1 MGQLED
7 GMNEA
12 EAKLNEQAGEE
23 GLPKL
28 PSSALLLNEQAFDL
42 GRYEPVV
49 GPLCGRIAN
58 AGGKTMPKSSFHL
71 IAAIASTLFALHLTA
86 FARAEPGVFED
97 RIVLGQSAAF
107 KGPAAALGL
116 GMRQGILAAFE
127 ETNAAGGV
135 NGRKLEL
142 VSYNGG
148 YEPNKAI
155 DNTKRLLQEDQ
166 VFALIGEVGTPT
178 SKAAQPIATDAK
190 APFIGPFTGAEFLR
204 SPYKR
209 TVINGR
215 ASYFQDT
222 EAMVERLVQDLGVSR
237 IAILYQD
244 DSYRRAGFA
253 GVRLAL
259 DKRGMDLVAE
269 GTYKRN
275 TTAVKRALLS
285 IRKGNPEAVI
295 MIGAY
300 KPCAEFIRLARKHG
314 LKSKFLNV
322 SFVGG
327 KALAKELGGAGEGV
341 IATQVVPFPEDP
353 SNPLVARRQKAL
365 KDWSSGGD
373 PGFVSL
379 EGYLVGR
386 LTVKILKALGETITR
401 DGFLDKVGEIG
412 AFDLDGISLT
422 YGPEDNQGMD
432 RVFLT
437 VIQPGGAFRA
447 VERLER

>member
-1 MGQLED
+1 
-7 GMNEA
+7 
-12 EAKLNEQAGEE
+12 
-23 GLPKL
+23 
-28 PSSALLLNEQAFDL
+28 
-42 GRYEPVV
+42 
-49 GPLCGRIAN
+49 
-58 AGGKTMPKSSFHL
+58 MPKSSFHL
-71 IAAIASTLFALHLTA
+71 IVAMTSTLFILHLTA

-97 RIVLGQSAAF
+97 KIVFGQSAAF

-127 ETNAAGGV
+127 ETNAAGGA

-142 VSYNGG
+142 VSYNDG

-190 APFIGPFTGAEFLR
+190 VPFIGPFTGAEFLR

-209 TVINGR
+209 TVINVR
-215 ASYFQDT
+215 ASYYQET

-244 DSYRRAGFA
+244 DSYGRAGLA

-275 TTAVKRALLS
+275 TTAVKRAVLS

-300 KPCAEFIRLARKHG
+300 KPCAEFIRLARKVG

-322 SFVGG
+322 SFVGS

-341 IATQVVPFPEDP
+341 IVTQVVPFPEDK
-353 SNPLVARRQKAL
+353 SVPLVARYEEAL
-365 KDWSSGGD
+365 KAVN
-373 PGFVSL
+373 PEAEVGFVSL
-379 EGYLVGR
+379 EGYTVGR
-386 LTVKILKALGETITR
+386 LTIRVLDELGASVTR
-401 DGFLDKVGEIG
+401 EGFLDKIAEVRT
-412 AFDLDGISLT
+412 FDLDGVTLT
-422 YGPEDNQGMD
+422 YGAEDNQGMD
-432 RVFLT
+432 QVFLT
-437 VIQPGGAFRA
+437 VIQSDGRFKA
-447 VERLER
+447 VDRLEQ

>member
-1 MGQLED
+1 
-7 GMNEA
+7 
-12 EAKLNEQAGEE
+12 
-23 GLPKL
+23 
-28 PSSALLLNEQAFDL
+28 
-42 GRYEPVV
+42 
-49 GPLCGRIAN
+49 
-58 AGGKTMPKSSFHL
+58 MPKSSFHL
-71 IAAIASTLFALHLTA
+71 IAAIASTLFILHLTA

-97 RIVLGQSAAF
+97 KIVFGQSAAF

-127 ETNAAGGV
+127 ETNAAGGA

-142 VSYNGG
+142 VSYNDG

-155 DNTKRLLQEDQ
+155 DNTKRLLQEDR

-178 SKAAQPIATDAK
+178 SKAVQPIATDAQV
-190 APFIGPFTGAEFLR
+190 PFIGPFTGAEFLR

-209 TVINGR
+209 TVINVR
-215 ASYFQDT
+215 ASYYQET
-222 EAMVERLVQDLGVSR
+222 EAMVERLVADLGISR

-244 DSYRRAGFA
+244 DSYGRAGLA

-259 DKRGMDLVAE
+259 DKRAMELVAE

-275 TTAVKRALLS
+275 TTAVKRAVLA
-285 IRKGNPEAVI
+285 IRKGKPEAVI

-300 KPCAEFIRLARKHG
+300 KPCAEFIRLAKKVG
-314 LKSKFLNV
+314 LDAKFLNV
-322 SFVGG
+322 SFVGS
-327 KALAKELGGAGEGV
+327 KALAQELGGAGAGV
-341 IATQVVPFPEDP
+341 IVTQVVPFPEDTR
-353 SNPLVARRQKAL
+353 NPLVARYQKAL
-365 KDWSSGGD
+365 KVSSSGGD

-386 LTVKILKALGETITR
+386 LTVTVLEALGDTVTR
-401 DGFLDKVGEIG
+401 DRFLDKVGEIG
-412 AFDLDGISLT
+412 SFDLDGISLT

-437 VIQPGGAFRA
+437 VIQSDGRFKA
-447 VERLER
+447 VERLEP

>member
-1 MGQLED
+1 
-7 GMNEA
+7 
-12 EAKLNEQAGEE
+12 
-23 GLPKL
+23 
-28 PSSALLLNEQAFDL
+28 
-42 GRYEPVV
+42 
-49 GPLCGRIAN
+49 
-58 AGGKTMPKSSFHL
+58 MPKSSLHVMG
-71 IAAIASTLFALHLTA
+71 AAVGALLMVSLSAS
-86 FARAEPGVFED
+86 ARAEPGVFAD
-97 RIVLGQSAAF
+97 KIVFGQSAAF

-127 ETNAAGGV
+127 ETNAAGGA

-142 VSYNGG
+142 VSYNDG

-155 DNTKRLLQEDQ
+155 DNTKRLLQVDQ

-190 APFIGPFTGAEFLR
+190 VPFIGPFTGAEFLR

-209 TVINGR
+209 TVINVR
-215 ASYFQDT
+215 ASYYQET
-222 EAMVERLVQDLGVSR
+222 EAMVERLVKDLGVSR

-244 DSYRRAGFA
+244 DSYGRAGLA

-275 TTAVKRALLS
+275 TTAVKRAVLS
-285 IRKGNPEAVI
+285 IRKGKPEAVI

-300 KPCAEFIRLARKHG
+300 KPCAEFIRIARKVG

-322 SFVGG
+322 SFVGS
-327 KALAKELGGAGEGV
+327 KALAQELGGAGEGV
-341 IATQVVPFPEDP
+341 IVTQVVPFPEDTR
-353 SNPLVARRQKAL
+353 NPLVARYQKAL
-365 KDWSSGGD
+365 KDWGSGAE

-386 LTVKILKALGETITR
+386 LTVKVLEALGSAITR

-412 AFDLDGISLT
+412 TFDLDGISLT

-437 VIQPGGAFRA
+437 VIQSDGSFKA

>member
-58 AGGKTMPKSSFHL
+58 AGGKAMPKSSFHL
-71 IAAIASTLFALHLTA
+71 IAAIATLFILHLTA

-97 RIVLGQSAAF
+97 RIVFGQSAAF

-142 VSYNGG
+142 VSYNDG

-155 DNTKRLLQEDQ
+155 DNTKRLLQVDQ
-166 VFALIGEVGTPT
+166 IFALIGEVGTPT
-178 SKAAQPIATDAK
+178 SKAAQPIATEAK
-190 APFIGPFTGAEFLR
+190 VPFIGPFTGAEFLR

-209 TVINGR
+209 TVINVR
-215 ASYFQDT
+215 ASYYQET

-244 DSYRRAGFA
+244 DSYGRAGLA

-275 TTAVKRALLS
+275 TTAVKRAVLS

-300 KPCAEFIRLARKHG
+300 KPCAEFIRLARKVG

-322 SFVGG
+322 SFVGS

-341 IATQVVPFPEDP
+341 IVTQVVPFPEDT
-353 SNPLVARRQKAL
+353 SNPLVAKYQKAL

-386 LTVKILKALGETITR
+386 LTVKVLEALGETITR

-412 AFDLDGISLT
+412 TFDLDGISLT

-437 VIQPGGAFRA
+437 VIQPNGAFRA